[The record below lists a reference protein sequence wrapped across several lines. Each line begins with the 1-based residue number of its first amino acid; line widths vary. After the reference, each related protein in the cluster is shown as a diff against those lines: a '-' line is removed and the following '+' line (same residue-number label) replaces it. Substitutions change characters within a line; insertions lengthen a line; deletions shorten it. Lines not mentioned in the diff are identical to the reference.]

1 MIDNILH
8 RLRKQTGKSL
18 LSIDEQA
25 RQALASYHWPGN
37 IRELENILERAA
49 SVCESSIITCQELP
63 AVIFPESNISP
74 GKIPMIKQT
83 EMSLIL
89 EVLSATNGNIKQT
102 AERLGV
108 ARSTIYR
115 KLKQA
120 GISLEL
126 TKMKM

>member
-1 MIDNILH
+1 
-8 RLRKQTGKSL
+8 
-18 LSIDEQA
+18 
-25 RQALASYHWPGN
+25 
-37 IRELENILERAA
+37 
-49 SVCESSIITCQELP
+49 
-63 AVIFPESNISP
+63 
-74 GKIPMIKQT
+74 MIKQT

-126 TKMKM
+126 TKMKMCFFLPQ

>member
-1 MIDNILH
+1 
-8 RLRKQTGKSL
+8 
-18 LSIDEQA
+18 
-25 RQALASYHWPGN
+25 
-37 IRELENILERAA
+37 
-49 SVCESSIITCQELP
+49 
-63 AVIFPESNISP
+63 
-74 GKIPMIKQT
+74 MIKQT

-120 GISLEL
+120 GIPLEL